1 MNDQQAGRPHS
12 SDSASSDPMELGRT
26 MGRIADQ
33 TQRLLMQFAE
43 RSRTGGNAPVDPLNV
58 MGAFIELTHRMMAD
72 PVKMMQ
78 AHVSLWQDYMNL
90 WQTTAQRMMG
100 HKTEPVISPAADDRR
115 FKHEGWQNNELFDYV
130 KQSYL
135 LTARWVQA
143 TVGDVEGIDEKT
155 RRKIEFY
162 TRQFVDAMAPS
173 NFAFSN
179 PEVIQATID
188 SNGENLVKG
197 LENLLNDLERGK
209 GKLAISMTDYEAF
222 EVGRNVAITPG
233 KVVFQ
238 NDLIQLLQYEPT
250 TKTVHRQPLL
260 IMPPWINKFYILD
273 LREKNS
279 FVRWAVAEGHT
290 VFVISWVNPD
300 EKLAAKTFEDYML
313 EGPLAALGA
322 IEKAT
327 GEREVNVIGYCLGG
341 TLLAATLA
349 WMAAKKDAR
358 VKSATFFTTLTD
370 FKEPGE
376 LEVFIDEDQIRQL
389 EDRMAEK
396 GYLEGS
402 AMANTF
408 NMLRANDLI
417 WSFVINNYLL
427 GKEPF
432 PFDLLYWNSD
442 STRMPAA
449 MHSFYLR
456 KMYQENKLI
465 EPGGIKLS
473 GVPIDLRKVAVPVF
487 MLSTREDHIA
497 PWKATY
503 AATQLFKG
511 PTKFVLAAS
520 GHIAGV
526 INHPDA
532 NKYNYWTGKTLPA
545 DSDTWLETA
554 EQHPGSWWP
563 EWSKW
568 VAKHGGG
575 QIPARKPGDGKLKP
589 IEDAP
594 GSYAKVK
601 AH

>member
-1 MNDQQAGRPHS
+1 MNDQQAGRPS
-12 SDSASSDPMELGRT
+12 SSDPLELART

-43 RSRTGGNAPVDPLNV
+43 RSRTGGNAPADPLNV
-58 MGAFIELTHRMMAD
+58 MGAFIELTQRMMAD

-78 AHVSLWQDYMNL
+78 AQVSLWQDYMNL

-115 FKHEGWQNNELFDYV
+115 FKHDGWQNNELFDYV

-135 LTARWVQA
+135 LTARWMQA

-188 SNGENLVKG
+188 SKGENLVKG
-197 LENLLNDLERGK
+197 LENLLHDLERGK
-209 GKLAISMTDYEAF
+209 GKLAISMTDYQAF

-233 KVVFQ
+233 KVIYQ
-238 NDLIQLLQYEPT
+238 NELIQLLQYEPT
-250 TKTVHRQPLL
+250 TKTGHRRPVL

-279 FVRWAVAEGHT
+279 FVRWAVAQGHT

-313 EGPLAALGA
+313 EGPLAALDA

-341 TLLAATLA
+341 TLLAVTLA
-349 WMAAKKDAR
+349 WMAAKKDDR
-358 VKSATFFTTLTD
+358 VKSATFLTTLTD

-376 LEVFIDEDQIRQL
+376 LEVFIDDEQIRQL
-389 EDRMAEK
+389 EDQMAEK

-408 NMLRANDLI
+408 N
-417 WSFVINNYLL
+417 
-427 GKEPF
+427 
-432 PFDLLYWNSD
+432 
-442 STRMPAA
+442 
-449 MHSFYLR
+449 
-456 KMYQENKLI
+456 
-465 EPGGIKLS
+465 
-473 GVPIDLRKVAVPVF
+473 
-487 MLSTREDHIA
+487 
-497 PWKATY
+497 
-503 AATQLFKG
+503 
-511 PTKFVLAAS
+511 
-520 GHIAGV
+520 
-526 INHPDA
+526 
-532 NKYNYWTGKTLPA
+532 
-545 DSDTWLETA
+545 
-554 EQHPGSWWP
+554 
-563 EWSKW
+563 
-568 VAKHGGG
+568 
-575 QIPARKPGDGKLKP
+575 
-589 IEDAP
+589 
-594 GSYAKVK
+594 
-601 AH
+601 